1 MNMSIQGR
9 TAIVTGAAR
18 GLGLA
23 IARHLA
29 ESGANVMFADSD
41 ETALE
46 AELGNEVDGEGP
58 IRSFAGDLG
67 QKLTLANLVSAT
79 IDAFDRIDILVNA
92 HRAVQP
98 CDPLAVSDELL
109 GDMMRENMASG
120 LKLSQMVAKRMV
132 AQAEAEAEV
141 NPQVLQNGAIINL
154 TSMVAERPQPHMLA
168 YSIASAAQAQ
178 ATRSLAMALAPK
190 RIRVNGVAFG
200 SMMSNQLQQSLR
212 EDPGLR
218 ERLIAATP
226 LGRIAGADEIGPVV
240 QFLASEDAAFITGQI
255 LRVDGGRSIGD
266 ALGPDAF

>member
-1 MNMSIQGR
+1 MSLSVQGK

-29 ESGANVMFADSD
+29 EAGANVMVADSD
-41 ETALE
+41 EAALD
-46 AELGNEVDGEGP
+46 AELGEELKSDGPFRG
-58 IRSFAGDLG
+58 FAGDLG

-98 CDPLAVSDELL
+98 CDPLAVSDELM
-109 GDMMRENMASG
+109 GDMMRENMISG

-132 AQAEAEAEV
+132 AQAEAED
-141 NPQVLQNGAIINL
+141 NPEALQNGAIINL
-154 TSMVAERPQPHMLA
+154 TSLAADRPQPQMLA

-200 SMMSNQLQQSLR
+200 SMMSNQLQLNLR
-212 EDPGLR
+212 EDPSLR
-218 ERLIAATP
+218 DRLIAATP
-226 LGRIAGADEIGPVV
+226 LGRIAGADELGPVV
-240 QFLASEDAAFITGQI
+240 QFLASEGAAFITGQI
-255 LRVDGGRSIGD
+255 IRVDGGRSIGD
-266 ALGPDAF
+266 PLGPHAF